1 MPDFGRWTSNGGDP
15 SLNDINRV
23 DRFFDALS
31 SKQTAYSTDHAEA
44 ELAFLLADW
53 RDDVRDAPVT
63 APVTPRDA
71 AAALRGGLNS
81 RKRSRTSLALV
92 GSAVAAVLCLG
103 GFGVAVFGSSPGDAF
118 YGMRTTLFGQEQVRD
133 EQVTL
138 ASQQLQQVQ
147 QLIDQ
152 GEWEQA
158 QNKLAELST
167 TVQSV
172 EAPPEQK
179 QDLIQQWNALTY
191 KVVEQDPAATLPPVG
206 EPLPV
211 LPDSPLTL
219 LPVPVIETS
228 TSSPT
233 TTSTTTTSTSTASAP
248 PGPEIALT
256 SPTSPTSP
264 TEPSSPTETSAPPSP
279 PTTTTTTSAPTSTT
293 TTTTTTTTTSRPP
306 EVTSVPSAPQTA
318 AAPPPSTSTQAPVPA
333 SEPPPRQPQLA
344 PSSSV
349 APPPAAPAPPAGGSS
364 GSGPAVAP
372 SQSAPSQ
379 SESTTVTSSAP
390 KKPSEDEQQVVT
402 TTVAPP
408 R

>member
-71 AAALRGGLNS
+71 AAALRGGLDT

-92 GSAVAAVLCLG
+92 GSAAAAVLCLG
-103 GFGVAVFGSSPGDAF
+103 GFGVAVFGSGPGDAF
-118 YGMRTTLFGQEQVRD
+118 YGMRTTLFGQEQQVRN

-147 QLIDQ
+147 ELIDQ
-152 GEWEQA
+152 GQWEQA
-158 QNKLAELST
+158 QDKLATLST

-172 EAPPEQK
+172 EAAPEQR

-191 KVVEQDPAATLPPVG
+191 KVVEQDPAATLPPAG
-206 EPLPV
+206 EPMPV

-228 TSSPT
+228 TSSSS
-233 TTSTTTTSTSTASAP
+233 TSTTTTSTSTSSET
-248 PGPEIALT
+248 PGPEIVLT

-264 TEPSSPTETSAPPSP
+264 SETSDPTSPPTS

-293 TTTTTTTTTSRPP
+293 TTTTTTTSPP
-306 EVTSVPSAPQTA
+306 SEVTSVPPVSQTA
-318 AAPPPSTSTQAPVPA
+318 AAPPSTATQAPVPA
-333 SEPPPRQPQLA
+333 SEPPPRQPQLV

-349 APPPAAPAPPAGGSS
+349 APPPAPPAAPAPPAGGSS

-379 SESTTVTSSAP
+379 SEPTTVTQNAP
-390 KKPSEDEQQVVT
+390 KKPSEDEQPVVT

-408 R
+408 H

>member
-23 DRFFDALS
+23 DRFFDALG

-71 AAALRGGLNS
+71 AAALRGGLNT

-92 GSAVAAVLCLG
+92 SSVAAAVLCLG

-118 YGMRTTLFGQEQVRD
+118 YGIRTTLFGQEQQVRD

-152 GEWEQA
+152 GQWEQA
-158 QNKLAELST
+158 QDKLAELST

-191 KVVEQDPAATLPPVG
+191 KVVEQDPAATLPPPG
-206 EPLPV
+206 EPMPV

-228 TSSPT
+228 TSSST
-233 TTSTTTTSTSTASAP
+233 TTSTTTTSTSTSAEA
-248 PGPEIALT
+248 PGPEIVLT
-256 SPTSPTSP
+256 SPTTATETSD
-264 TEPSSPTETSAPPSP
+264 PSSPSSSPTTTTTTTAP
-279 PTTTTTTSAPTSTT
+279 TTTTTSAPTSTT
-293 TTTTTTTTTSRPP
+293 TTTTTTTRAP
-306 EVTSVPSAPQTA
+306 EVTSVPQTA
-318 AAPPPSTSTQAPVPA
+318 AAPPPSTATQAPVPA
-333 SEPPPRQPQLA
+333 S
-344 PSSSV
+344 SSV
-349 APPPAAPAPPAGGSS
+349 ALAPAPPAPPAAPAAPAPPAGGSTS
-364 GSGPAVAP
+364 SGPAVAP
-372 SQSAPSQ
+372 SQPAPSQ
-379 SESTTVTSSAP
+379 SEPTTVTQNAP
-390 KKPSEDEQQVVT
+390 KKPSEDEQPVVT

-408 R
+408 H

>member
-23 DRFFDALS
+23 DRFFDALG

-44 ELAFLLADW
+44 DLAFLLADW
-53 RDDVRDAPVT
+53 RDGVRDAPVT

-71 AAALRGGLNS
+71 AAALRGGLNT

-152 GEWEQA
+152 GQWEQA
-158 QNKLAELST
+158 QDKLAELSP

-191 KVVEQDPAATLPPVG
+191 KVVEQDPAATLPPAG

-228 TSSPT
+228 TSSS
-233 TTSTTTTSTSTASAP
+233 TTSTTTTSTSTSAEA
-248 PGPEIALT
+248 PGPEIVLT
-256 SPTSPTSP
+256 SPTSATEPSEPSETSTPTSPPTSP
-264 TEPSSPTETSAPPSP
+264 TTTTTSAPTS
-279 PTTTTTTSAPTSTT
+279 TTTTSAPTSTT
-293 TTTTTTTTTSRPP
+293 TTTTTTTTTSRAP
-306 EVTSVPSAPQTA
+306 EVTALPQTA
-318 AAPPPSTSTQAPVPA
+318 AAPPSTATPAPIPA
-333 SEPPPRQPQLA
+333 
-344 PSSSV
+344 SSSV
-349 APPPAAPAPPAGGSS
+349 ALPPAAPTPPAAPAPPPPEKSS
-364 GSGPAVAP
+364 APASAP
-372 SQSAPSQ
+372 PSQ
-379 SESTTVTSSAP
+379 SEPTTVTQAPP
-390 KKPSEDEQQVVT
+390 KKPSEDEQPVVT

-408 R
+408 H